1 MKEKKKKKIF
11 ICLFTVFLAFS
22 VIGCTKNKEL
32 SFKENYESVN
42 GKENSHGKT
51 HREITIPDDN
61 VFVIS
66 SSSEVL
72 KKIDNKDTFYV
83 YFGSK
88 LCPWCRSTVVKAN
101 EVAKDRGVSKIYY
114 VDIWDDEGNEI
125 LRDKYT
131 LDEKNNPVIDKE
143 GTEDYK
149 KLLEVFDSLLK
160 EYTLTTSDEKVVKT
174 GEKRIYAPN
183 FIYIE
188 KGVPKK
194 LVTGLSDKQ
203 KDSREE
209 LTEEI
214 LKDEE
219 EIYDDFFTEVCR
231 DEC

>member
-1 MKEKKKKKIF
+1 MKKIL
-11 ICLFTVFLAFS
+11 ISLLTVVLLFS
-22 VIGCTKNKEL
+22 VVGCTKKV
-32 SFKENYESVN
+32 SFKEDYESVN
-42 GKENSHGKT
+42 GKENAHGKL
-51 HREITIPDDN
+51 HREITIPEDN
-61 VFVIS
+61 VFEVS
-66 SSSEVL
+66 SATEIV
-72 KKIDNKDTFYV
+72 KKIENKETFYV

-88 LCPWCRSTVVKAN
+88 LCPWCRSTIAKAN
-101 EVAKDRGVSKIYY
+101 EIAMERGISKIYY

-131 LDEKNNPVIDKE
+131 LDESNKPVLDKE
-143 GTEDYK
+143 GTSEYK

-160 EYTLTTSDEKVVKT
+160 EYTLTDSNNNVINV

-188 KGVPKK
+188 DGVAKK
-194 LVTGLSDKQ
+194 LVTGISEKQ

-219 EIYDDFFTEVCR
+219 EIYDDFFTEVCYS
-231 DEC
+231 EC